1 MPPDFKNQKRTPYA
15 ALLWSAMLPG
25 FGQMYNRD
33 FIVGAVLIILEF
45 GTNILAKLNY
55 AIIHSFNLSPQ
66 VNELTDA
73 NFQWMLFYPGIWS
86 YSMWQAY
93 NKARE
98 INSVTEKGGAVT
110 TKFTGLFVGLTVF
123 MQLGVIWPLL
133 HSPILTGIIFGSFG
147 AVIGDFCE
155 KYWTAG
161 RSGQQFNGE
170 LRQETQYPLYFFPIF
185 AGSPDAILLTAPDG
199 KIFDAN
205 PAACDLFGMSHKE
218 LLRSGRGGVVDPGV
232 SYFQSVLEK
241 SRQNGVAAAELRFIR
256 KDQTQ
261 FLGEVVSSLLRTK
274 TGKVYLSII
283 IRDSGSAVDQ
293 AREGP

>member
-1 MPPDFKNQKRTPYA
+1 MSYGKSPSSYSAYLGHSILQACSGIKYFIWCDTILSMIKRVIIMPPDSKNQKRTPYA

-55 AIIHSFNLSPQ
+55 AIIHSFNFSSQ

-98 INSVTEKGGAVT
+98 INSVIEKGGEVT

-123 MQLGVIWPLL
+123 MQLGVIWPVL

-147 AVIGDFCE
+147 AVIGNFCE

-161 RSGQQFNGE
+161 QQFNG
-170 LRQETQYPLYFFPIF
+170 
-185 AGSPDAILLTAPDG
+185 
-199 KIFDAN
+199 K
-205 PAACDLFGMSHKE
+205 
-218 LLRSGRGGVVDPGV
+218 
-232 SYFQSVLEK
+232 
-241 SRQNGVAAAELRFIR
+241 
-256 KDQTQ
+256 
-261 FLGEVVSSLLRTK
+261 
-274 TGKVYLSII
+274 
-283 IRDSGSAVDQ
+283 
-293 AREGP
+293 